1 MDKQVHT
8 GKISFINIEKG
19 FATIEYLHNNKLK
32 SVNFRTDIA
41 RSGKKPQQF
50 RIGDGVSFELRLSDR
65 GDKLTASQVKFTHN
79 TGIDLL
85 IQKAAFEN
93 RFTGYL
99 KLIGDNYFVKEQD
112 SYILFPLQLSA
123 WESPPAESAINQ
135 AISFSLVNLD
145 KPTSIV
151 AELFSHNYI
160 PEYKKALQHFKN
172 EIDIDAVVRRVSP
185 YAVYLDL
192 FEDKVQAKLPI
203 SAIGQKQVKEGD
215 ILPVLITHFTPER
228 IVVKM
233 IDRS

>member
-19 FATIEYLHNNKLK
+19 FATIEYLHNNKLR

-65 GDKLTASQVKFTHN
+65 GDKMTASQVKFTHN

-99 KLIGDNYFVKEQD
+99 KVIEGKYYVKEQD
-112 SYILFPLQLSA
+112 SYILFPLQLSP
-123 WESPPAESAINQ
+123 WELPPAETAINQ
-135 AISFSLVNLD
+135 AINFSLVNLD
-145 KPTSIV
+145 KPNSII
-151 AELFSHNYI
+151 AELFSHSYI
-160 PEYKKALQHFKN
+160 PEYKKAMQHFKN
-172 EIDIDAVVRRVSP
+172 EIDIDAVVRRITP
-185 YAVYLDL
+185 HAVYLDL
-192 FEDKVQAKLPI
+192 FGDKVQAKIPLQ
-203 SAIGQKQVKEGD
+203 AIGEKRLKEGD
-215 ILPVLITHFTPER
+215 LLPVLITHFTPAR
-228 IVVKM
+228 VVVKL